1 MSWSLRLPHNHFF
14 PLTIMSDQEQYKS
27 IMSDQEQYEYDDMD
41 LGQTSEQ
48 FKVGEPKPIESLSSL
63 INRIEAK
70 QSYPK
75 ENMRKLWR

>member
-1 MSWSLRLPHNHFF
+1 
-14 PLTIMSDQEQYKS
+14 MSDQEQYIS
-27 IMSDQEQYEYDDMD
+27 IMSDQEQYEYDAMD

-48 FKVGEPKPIESLSSL
+48 FKVGELKPIESLSSH

-70 QSYPK
+70 QSCPK